1 MEKRK
6 CKFCIHGKRYRYVI
20 QSNLFVEYAGDI
32 VLMDH
37 DKKKVEYTMESIRE
51 TTDEE

>member
-1 MEKRK
+1 M
-6 CKFCIHGKRYRYVI
+6 GKDTGTLTK
-20 QSNLFVEYAGDI
+20 SNLFVEYAGDI

-37 DKKKVEYTMESIRE
+37 EKKKVEYTMESIRE